1 MELNTIIINNNWTL
15 TLHDLL
21 TKSCEIVCIN
31 QNGVSGVLGLYA
43 HVTRGFSPEAVS
55 V

>member
-1 MELNTIIINNNWTL
+1 MDWNTIIINNNWTL
-15 TLHDLL
+15 TLNDLL

-43 HVTRGFSPEAVS
+43 HVTREFSPEADCV
-55 V
+55 